1 MKPLCA
7 AGASNLPFNGRAPAV
22 PANTFTLDNHT
33 RRIPMTTA
41 VQTQSEYRNLPLVS
55 LTESATNPRR
65 SFDQT
70 ALSEVAESIKT
81 QGIIAPLVVRP
92 VGQHFEIVAGARRYR
107 AAQLAGL
114 ENAPVRI
121 VELTDTQALETSI
134 VENLQ
139 RRDVHPL
146 DEADGFAALMRLEE
160 PKYSVEQIA
169 AKVGKAPAFIF
180 ARLKLVELVPAVVE
194 AFSQDEIGLG
204 HALLLAKLQPAQQEE
219 ALAAC
224 YQEQY
229 TSGSKAKRIL
239 LPVRHLQQWIE
250 HNILLELASAPFSKE
265 DAALVSE
272 AGACLD
278 CPKRT
283 GHNVL
288 LFEGLTHADQCSDP
302 KCYAAKVEA
311 HVRQT
316 IAAKPKLV
324 QISTGYGVLKDGS
337 ATVPRNKY
345 VEIRNDKPT
354 NQKQRDWPEYKTCKF
369 TTDAIVTE
377 GNEKGELR
385 RVCANPECPVH
396 HAKKQRPNVAADAGL
411 KAEQEKRR
419 REEALAQ
426 ATGLRV
432 LGAIVEAV
440 PVRLMKRDLLFM
452 VERLAAMLD
461 ERRLAIVLRQHG
473 IGKAKGPADTPAKLL
488 AAFIRKSEESI
499 LGRLLV
505 EIVILHSANSVNDSG
520 KLLKEAADFYK
531 VDVNALTAKVKQEFA
546 AKDKTKTT
554 KRGAPKAPTNAVKKS
569 RAA

>member
-1 MKPLCA
+1 
-7 AGASNLPFNGRAPAV
+7 
-22 PANTFTLDNHT
+22 
-33 RRIPMTTA
+33 MTTA

-70 ALSEVAESIKT
+70 ALSELAESIKT
-81 QGIIAPLVVRP
+81 QGILAPLVVRP

-114 ENAPVRI
+114 ETAPVRI
-121 VELTDTQALETSI
+121 VELTDAQALETSI

-146 DEADGFAALMRLEE
+146 DEANGFAALMRLEE
-160 PKYSVEQIA
+160 PKYSIEQIA
-169 AKVGKAPAFIF
+169 AKVGKAPAFIL
-180 ARLKLVELVPAVVE
+180 ARLKLVELVPQWSRHSRKTRSAW
-194 AFSQDEIGLG
+194 AMLFCWRSCSPRSRRKPSP
-204 HALLLAKLQPAQQEE
+204 LAIRSSTPT
-219 ALAAC
+219 AARPSASC
-224 YQEQY
+224 FR
-229 TSGSKAKRIL
+229 SGI
-239 LPVRHLQQWIE
+239 LQQWIE

-265 DAALVSE
+265 DAALVPE

-302 KCYAAKVEA
+302 KCYAAKVDA

-316 IAAKPKLV
+316 VAAKPKLV
-324 QISTGYGVLKDGS
+324 QISTAYGTPKDGS
-337 ATVPRNKY
+337 AVVPRNKY

-369 TTDAIVTE
+369 TTEAIVTE
-377 GNEKGELR
+377 GSEKGELR

-396 HAKKQRPNVAADAGL
+396 HAKKQRSNVAADAGVN
-411 KAEQEKRR
+411 AEQEKRR

-432 LGAIVEAV
+432 LSAIVEAV
-440 PVRLMKRDLLFM
+440 PVRLMKRDLLFV

-505 EIVILHSANSVNDSG
+505 EIVILHSASSVNDSG
-520 KLLKEAADFYK
+520 KLLKEAAEFYK
-531 VDVNALTAKVKQEFA
+531 VDVNAITTKVKQEFA
-546 AKDKTKTT
+546 AKDKAKTS
-554 KRGAPKAPTNAVKKS
+554 KRTTPKPPTNAVKKS
-569 RAA
+569 KAA

>member
-1 MKPLCA
+1 
-7 AGASNLPFNGRAPAV
+7 
-22 PANTFTLDNHT
+22 
-33 RRIPMTTA
+33 MTTA
-41 VQTQSEYRNLPLVS
+41 VQTKSEYRNLPLVS

-70 ALSEVAESIKT
+70 ALGELAESIKT
-81 QGIIAPLVVRP
+81 QGILAPLVVRP

-114 ENAPVRI
+114 ETAPVRI
-121 VELTDTQALETSI
+121 VELTDAQALETSI

-146 DEADGFAALMRLEE
+146 DEANGFAALMRLDE

-169 AKVGKAPAFIF
+169 AKVGKAPAFIL

-194 AFSQDEIGLG
+194 AFSQEEIGLG

-224 YQEQY
+224 YQEHY
-229 TSGSKAKRIL
+229 TTGSKAKRVL